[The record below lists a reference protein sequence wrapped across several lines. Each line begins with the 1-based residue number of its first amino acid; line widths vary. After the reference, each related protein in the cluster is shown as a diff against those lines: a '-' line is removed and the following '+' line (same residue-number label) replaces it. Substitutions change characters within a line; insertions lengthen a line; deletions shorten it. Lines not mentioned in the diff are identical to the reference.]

1 MKVTWLSLLFIYE
14 ISFDNVFICF
24 HSLKYTLLCSFSQC
38 CALISKL
45 HLLSFKITGE
55 VLGALC
61 SMKGTG
67 VFVAC
72 CDEILKNVGENL
84 ERRLPDPEEVAEGLV
99 HKLTGSEKETGEE
112 KVNN

>member
-1 MKVTWLSLLFIYE
+1 
-14 ISFDNVFICF
+14 
-24 HSLKYTLLCSFSQC
+24 
-38 CALISKL
+38 
-45 HLLSFKITGE
+45 
-55 VLGALC
+55 
-61 SMKGTG
+61 MKGTG

-99 HKLTGSEKETGEE
+99 HKLTASEKETGEE

>member
-1 MKVTWLSLLFIYE
+1 
-14 ISFDNVFICF
+14 
-24 HSLKYTLLCSFSQC
+24 
-38 CALISKL
+38 
-45 HLLSFKITGE
+45 
-55 VLGALC
+55 
-61 SMKGTG
+61 MKGTG

-84 ERRLPDPEEVAEGLV
+84 ERRLPEEVAEGLV

>member
-1 MKVTWLSLLFIYE
+1 MFIFTVLCTDFKT
-14 ISFDNVFICF
+14 SSPFFI
-24 HSLKYTLLCSFSQC
+24 
-38 CALISKL
+38 
-45 HLLSFKITGE
+45 ITGE

-84 ERRLPDPEEVAEGLV
+84 ERRLPDPEEVAEGLM